1 MRSKEPST
9 RIIYVRHGKTD
20 FPLDRIYCDT
30 VGNKSEDPPLNADG
44 LSQAAYAADLLRN
57 VKIDLICASPSA
69 RTRMT
74 ADAIAISTGA
84 PLQENAALKERR
96 FGIWEGLYFN
106 EIESGYPTE
115 HQQWKKNP
123 TAFAP
128 EGGESMYD
136 LLARVKTVI
145 NELIATHA
153 GKTIAVVS
161 HVGPIRVCLADALKM
176 PLELHRQLTIDY
188 ASLSRM
194 DYGKS
199 QNNFHYMNISKQ
211 KIS

>member
-30 VGNKSEDPPLNADG
+30 QGAKSEDPPLNADG
-44 LSQAAYAADLLRN
+44 LSQATYAADLLHN
-57 VKIDLICASPSA
+57 VKIDLICTSPSA

-74 ADAIAISTGA
+74 ADAIAASTGA
-84 PLQENAALKERR
+84 PLQENIALKERR

-106 EIESGYPTE
+106 EIENGYPAE
-115 HQQWKKNP
+115 HQQWKQNP

-145 NELIATHA
+145 NDLITTHA
-153 GKTIAVVS
+153 GKTIAMVS
-161 HVGPIRVCLADALKM
+161 HVPDPRLPGGCPENAPGAAPPAHHRLRVPVAHGLWQE
-176 PLELHRQLTIDY
+176 PE
-188 ASLSRM
+188 
-194 DYGKS
+194 
-199 QNNFHYMNISKQ
+199 
-211 KIS
+211 